1 MSEKVGHSVL
11 PIPKPVGSEWQ
22 GEQRTS
28 IDAPLASKG
37 TPNTH
42 EVFILRFIAYVFFSL
57 IYMIGLKMFFQLKSL
72 L

>member
-11 PIPKPVGSEWQ
+11 PIPEPEGNEWKK
-22 GEQRTS
+22 EERAS

-42 EVFILRFIAYVFFSL
+42 EVFIPRFVVYIFS
-57 IYMIGLKMFFQLKSL
+57 S
-72 L
+72 

>member
-11 PIPKPVGSEWQ
+11 PIPNPDGGEWQ
-22 GEQRTS
+22 KEQRAS

-42 EVFILRFIAYVFFSL
+42 EVFIPKFIADIFFFL
-57 IYMIGLKMFFQLKSL
+57 KDIY
-72 L
+72 